1 MPSARDITAMAVTNG
16 VLKSVRKASFR
27 LVMEFPRGCRRIGSC
42 TRERDPASLRL
53 TGLGTYDL
61 RHRFVPRGLVELHMA
76 SLRGPR
82 QARPPMPEV
91 GSPPAAPLEGIVR
104 QPRTAGPPARFAAPP
119 CSPNVRAL
127 TRGASAMGVIPPR
140 IRRIIDFVMVALFA
154 AAPFLTDLHGRTRMA
169 SFVLA
174 ALILV
179 LALMTAAPGE
189 A

>member
-82 QARPPMPEV
+82 QARPPMPEGRGPSG
-91 GSPPAAPLEGIVR
+91 GSAGGYCAA
-104 QPRTAGPPARFAAPP
+104 AADG
-119 CSPNVRAL
+119 
-127 TRGASAMGVIPPR
+127 GASGQL
-140 IRRIIDFVMVALFA
+140 RRTTVFA
-154 AAPFLTDLHGRTRMA
+154 ERQSPQ
-169 SFVLA
+169 SW
-174 ALILV
+174 
-179 LALMTAAPGE
+179 
-189 A
+189 